1 MERRGKKPGK
11 EVDCCCGCHA
21 LAVVMWYAREII
33 FNRKGLGDI
42 LWISRE
48 FGRCQRMKLR
58 DKLLMGRCY
67 TVQRWK
73 KKLQQSLQKV
83 EPDSTCSNLSLFWPL
98 QACSAYAV
106 SSIYVWRE
114 FFGSPIQYGMK
125 GLCVGYIRCT
135 AVLLLFQTGVG
146 WSQTRRPI
154 EP

>member
-48 FGRCQRMKLR
+48 FGRCQRTKLR

-67 TVQRWK
+67 TVQRWGK
-73 KKLQQSLQKV
+73 VAAIIAESRTRFYLQQLV
-83 EPDSTCSNLSLFWPL
+83 LILAVAGMLSL
-98 QACSAYAV
+98 CSELYICLEWVLWVTNPAV
-106 SSIYVWRE
+106 YNERAVRWTYLAHS
-114 FFGSPIQYGMK
+114 
-125 GLCVGYIRCT
+125 CVVAIPN
-135 AVLLLFQTGVG
+135 G
-146 WSQTRRPI
+146 WSQTRWPI